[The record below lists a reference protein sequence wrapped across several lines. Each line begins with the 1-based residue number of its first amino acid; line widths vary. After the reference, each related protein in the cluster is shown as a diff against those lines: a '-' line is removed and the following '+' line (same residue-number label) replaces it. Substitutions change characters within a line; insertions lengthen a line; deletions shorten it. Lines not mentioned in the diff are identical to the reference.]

1 MNSVGIPD
9 WAMNLLNYC
18 VAKRSHRP
26 GLDSV
31 SGFLADELAGQI
43 LIDGGPTGPGF
54 PGGCDQGSTWVLTC
68 A

>member
-1 MNSVGIPD
+1 MRGQSEGFIGFHFNSLG
-9 WAMNLLNYC
+9 N
-18 VAKRSHRP
+18 
-26 GLDSV
+26 SV
-31 SGFLADELAGQI
+31 SGFLADELTGQI